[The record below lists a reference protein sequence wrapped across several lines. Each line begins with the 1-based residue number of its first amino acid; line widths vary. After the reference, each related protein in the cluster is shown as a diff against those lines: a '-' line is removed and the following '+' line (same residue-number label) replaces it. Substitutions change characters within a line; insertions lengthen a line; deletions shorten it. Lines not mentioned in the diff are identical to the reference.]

1 MIRFLFFLS
10 GAAALAYEVLWSKWL
25 TRVIGVTTFS
35 ISTVVATFLTGL
47 ALGGLLFGRRIDRGG
62 RPLRLY
68 AWLEA
73 GVALC
78 ASVFYA
84 LLPAFESAYV
94 FLHRQIGSHV
104 GLVLLARVVI
114 SFLALLPPTILM
126 GGTLPV
132 LCRREVGQGRAAP
145 RALAALY
152 ALNTL
157 GGVAG
162 TLLTGFFLIEH
173 LGLRG
178 TLVAAVATNLT
189 CAGIAWMLDR
199 RESRIGFD
207 AGRALD
213 ARAKTDGGDDVRPR
227 AAAVPDPRLPWPPR
241 RRAALL
247 GASAL
252 AGFTAL
258 SFEITWTRA
267 LGIFLRSGIVYS
279 FSLALAN
286 FLLGIFLGS
295 WIYHTFLARRRAGLL
310 CLSALQAGLGAAGL
324 ASVWSL
330 SRIGDLPGWVAQRM
344 GGEYSW
350 GEWAVVWLLASASV
364 MLAPA
369 VLMGIV
375 FPLIGGL
382 VVSEEHVGGDVGR
395 LYAWNGLGSVL
406 GALASGFVLIPA
418 LGTLEC
424 LRLNALLC
432 VALAVAAALMQAR
445 APLTRRIDRRAAL
458 AAGAAVVVALASPAI
473 PSQLI
478 RRRITSSRPGTN
490 LFYKEG
496 AAGLVEVYDRVGV
509 EGNHYRKLYDNGTS
523 YAGTTQNGRRYHKLL
538 GHLPALLHPAP
549 RTGLVIGFGSGMTF
563 GAMMQDPRIERVDCV
578 ELSPEVLEA
587 SRFFAAD
594 NGSATENPKGRIL
607 RGDGR
612 EHLLAT
618 DERYDLISLEPPPPR
633 FAGVVN
639 LYSEDFYRLCRS
651 RMRPG
656 GIMAQ
661 WIPMHSHTVEEMRDL
676 IRSFVQVFPQA
687 TFWVPNERDGILV
700 GSTSPLRVGAGDL
713 RARMQAEPVASDL
726 RSIDVPDLGAL
737 LGGLLMDSQALH
749 DYTRPAS
756 LITDDRPSI
765 EYFASHGLI
774 ESYGHLEDVMRASI
788 NPAKWIEAAGGG
800 APVSFSPEEIQHI
813 RAMQDLLLGV
823 VAGDRGDLA
832 GKKQAFAA
840 ALQLQPDS
848 AFLRRLNIVT
858 GTPEE

>member
-47 ALGGLLFGRRIDRGG
+47 AIGGLLFGERIDRRG

-68 AWLEA
+68 AFLEA
-73 GVALC
+73 GVAAC
-78 ASVFYA
+78 ALALYF
-84 LLPAFESAYV
+84 LLPVLESAYV
-94 FLHRQIGSHV
+94 FLHRRIG
-104 GLVLLARVVI
+104 GQGALILIARVALA
-114 SFLALLPPTILM
+114 FLALLPPTILM

-132 LCRREVGQGRAAP
+132 LCRREVWRGHSAP
-145 RALAALY
+145 RALSALY

-162 TLLTGFFLIEH
+162 TLATGFFLIEH

-178 TLVAAVATNLT
+178 TLFAAVLANLA
-189 CAGIAWMLDR
+189 CAGIALLLDG
-199 RESRIGFD
+199 REGA
-207 AGRALD
+207 AGRPAQRE
-213 ARAKTDGGDDVRPR
+213 AR
-227 AAAVPDPRLPWPPR
+227 AAAGAGTSRRGERESERSALPNM
-241 RRAALL
+241 RAVLL
-247 GASAL
+247 AASAL
-252 AGFTAL
+252 SGFTAL
-258 SFEITWTRA
+258 SFEIVWTRA

-295 WIYHTFLARRRAGLL
+295 WIYHAFLARRRVGM
-310 CLSALQAGLGAAGL
+310 LSLSILQTGLGATGL
-324 ASVWSL
+324 ISVWSL
-330 SRIGDLPGWVAQRM
+330 ARIGDLPEWVAGRM
-344 GGEYSW
+344 GGDYSW
-350 GEWAVVWLLASASV
+350 GEWAVVWLVASASV
-364 MLAPA
+364 MLVPA
-369 VLMGIV
+369 ILMGIV

-382 VVSEEHVGGDVGR
+382 LVRGESVGGDVGR
-395 LYAWNGLGSVL
+395 LYALNGLGSVL
-406 GALASGFVLIPA
+406 GALASGFVLIPW
-418 LGTLEC
+418 LGTLES

-432 VALAVAAALMQAR
+432 LAL
-445 APLTRRIDRRAAL
+445 AL
-458 AAGAAVVVALASPAI
+458 AAASMRSGRPSLRHAGTAALTAAGPALLVALASLAI

-478 RRRITSSRPGTN
+478 RQRITSSRPGTN

-496 AAGLVEVYDRVGV
+496 AAGLVEVYDRIGV

-523 YAGTTQNGRRYHKLL
+523 YAGSTQNGRRYHKLL
-538 GHLPALLHPAP
+538 GHLPALLHPSP
-549 RTGLVIGFGSGMTF
+549 STGLVIGFGSGMTF
-563 GAMMQDPRIERVDCV
+563 GAMMLDPRIQRVDCV

-587 SRFFAAD
+587 SRFFAQD
-594 NGSATENPKGRIL
+594 NGSATRNPKGRIVQ
-607 RGDGR
+607 GDGR
-612 EHLLAT
+612 EHLLST

-639 LYSEDFYRLCRS
+639 LYSVDFYRLCRS
-651 RMRPG
+651 RMRSG

-676 IRSFVQVFPQA
+676 IRSFVQVFPEA

-700 GSTSPLRVGAGDL
+700 GSASRWTVGAEDL
-713 RARMQAEPVASDL
+713 RARMRAEPVASDL

-737 LGGLLMDSQALH
+737 LGGLLMDAQALAA
-749 DYTRPAS
+749 YTRQAG

-774 ESYGHLEDVMRASI
+774 ERWGHLEDVMRRSI
-788 NPAKWIEAAGGG
+788 NPAKWMEAAGGG
-800 APVSFSPEEIQHI
+800 GPISFSAEEVDHL
-813 RAMQDLLLGV
+813 RAMQDLLIGV
-823 VAGDRGDLA
+823 VAGDRGDIA

-848 AFLRRLNIVT
+848 TFLRRLNIVT